1 MLYQLASDNMLIF
14 SFSDNSVYGF
24 GSARRGQVGTCAS
37 RNEKSHNV
45 PRLIDGFSDFNI
57 VNIYANGD
65 HSAALDGKS
74 CKF

>member
-45 PRLIDGFSDFNI
+45 PRLIDGFSDFKI

-65 HSAALDGKS
+65 HSAALDGKP
-74 CKF
+74 CKI